1 MLETGGPL
9 KPQSLFLLL
18 LDFPCRTI
26 YHSLD
31 QLSLYF
37 IKLNNWSEGEKRMEN
52 VIYSIGAALIGL
64 GVLIVFHEFGHFL
77 FAKLS
82 GVGVL
87 TFSVGFGPK
96 LWVKKKG
103 ETEYALSAF
112 PLGGYV
118 KMVGEDPEEEV
129 QQSDVERS
137 FAHKGLLSRIAIVAA
152 GPGFNLLLA
161 VLLLMVVFLFYG
173 VPVLSTQVGA
183 VETGSPADQAGLKK
197 GDVVVSLNGQ
207 AVKEWDELSRG
218 IKESEGKP
226 LNVQIRRES
235 QDTTVTVQPVKKEGR
250 NIFGEKRDEWMI
262 GIGSQVSVEK
272 GNAGLAIVKAFQQTY
287 DYAKL
292 TLLALYKMI
301 KGDVSPRNL
310 GGPILIAQMA
320 GQQAQE
326 GLGSFLAFIAVLSI
340 NLGVLNL
347 LPIPVVDGGHL
358 LFFLVESVIGRPV
371 AVRHREMAQQVGI
384 FLLMLLM
391 IYAFYND
398 IARFFERQVGG

>member
-1 MLETGGPL
+1 
-9 KPQSLFLLL
+9 
-18 LDFPCRTI
+18 
-26 YHSLD
+26 
-31 QLSLYF
+31 
-37 IKLNNWSEGEKRMEN
+37 MEN
-52 VIYSIGAALIGL
+52 IIYSIGAAVVGL

-137 FAHKGLLSRIAIVAA
+137 FAHKSLLTRMVIVAA

-161 VLLLMVVFLFYG
+161 VVLLMVVFLFYG

-183 VETGSPADQAGLKK
+183 VETGSPADQAGMKK
-197 GDVVVSLNGQ
+197 GDVVVSLNGR
-207 AVKEWDELSRG
+207 AVTEWDELSRG
-218 IKESEGKP
+218 IKESEGKL

-235 QDTTVTVQPVKKEGR
+235 QDMTVAVQPLKKESR

-262 GIGSQVSVEK
+262 GIGSQVSIEK
-272 GNAGLAIVKAFQQTY
+272 GKPGLAVVRAFEQTY

-326 GLGSFLAFIAVLSI
+326 GMGSFLAFIAVLSI

-347 LPIPVVDGGHL
+347 LPIPVLDGGHL

-398 IARFFERQVGG
+398 IARFFEKQVGG

>member
-1 MLETGGPL
+1 
-9 KPQSLFLLL
+9 
-18 LDFPCRTI
+18 
-26 YHSLD
+26 
-31 QLSLYF
+31 
-37 IKLNNWSEGEKRMEN
+37 MEN
-52 VIYSIGAALIGL
+52 VIYSIGAALVGL

-77 FAKLS
+77 LAKLS

-118 KMVGEDPEEEV
+118 KMIGEDPDEEV
-129 QQSDVERS
+129 QQADIERS
-137 FAHKGLLSRIAIVAA
+137 FAHKSLLRRIAIVAA

-161 VLLLMVVFLFYG
+161 VVLLMVVFLFYG
-173 VPVLSTQVGA
+173 VPVLSTQVGG
-183 VETGSPADQAGLKK
+183 VEAGSPAEQAGIRK
-197 GDVVVSLNGQ
+197 GDTIVSLNGQ
-207 AVKEWDELSRG
+207 PVREWDALSRE
-218 IKESEGKP
+218 IKASEGKP
-226 LNVQIRRES
+226 LSVLIRRDS
-235 QDTTVTVQPVKKEGR
+235 QEITVTVKPARKEGR
-250 NIFGEKRDEWMI
+250 NVFGEKRDEWRI
-262 GIGSQVSVEK
+262 GIGSQVSIEK
-272 GNAGLAIVKAFQQTY
+272 GKPGLAIVKAFRQTY

-292 TLLALYKMI
+292 TLLALYKMV
-301 KGDVSPRNL
+301 KGEVSPRNL

-347 LPIPVVDGGHL
+347 LPIPVLDGGHL
-358 LFFLVESVIGRPV
+358 LFFVVESVIGRPV
-371 AVRHREMAQQVGI
+371 ALKHREMAQQVGI

-398 IARFFERQVGG
+398 IARFFEKQVGG